1 MILEKRKREN
11 GGIFLIFDWKRMEGI
26 FFGEWGGRGGGKGG
40 FFGGFWRF
48 WGSSF
53 LRKKEGGGFFWG
65 DFFGGVFWVLGKGGG
80 KDFFATFLGTRNF
93 RERKRKLKGWMDGEG
108 GIN

>member
-1 MILEKRKREN
+1 M
-11 GGIFLIFDWKRMEGI
+11 
-26 FFGEWGGRGGGKGG
+26 
-40 FFGGFWRF
+40 
-48 WGSSF
+48 
-53 LRKKEGGGFFWG
+53 KEGGGFFWG